1 MFNQDKLDWSMAQH
15 LAYGTLLKEGFSVR
29 ISGKDVERGTFSHRH
44 VVLKVEDSEE
54 KIILLKQVAKHRDQ
68 FNI

>member
-29 ISGKDVERGTFSHRH
+29 ISGQDVERGTFSHRH